1 MVSNKEK
8 MLRINR
14 RYFMATSVKNLN
26 KKNGRMAVEV
36 IDAPYKEELV
46 ITSVKNGNARIE
58 GTATLQV
65 MAYIIELGGLLDKS
79 SNFAETIGVTDV
91 TAIETK
97 INGTYVKISAGET
110 AGEIYN
116 RWKRTREADY
126 KALCKSTEN

>member
-1 MVSNKEK
+1 
-8 MLRINR
+8 
-14 RYFMATSVKNLN
+14 MATCVKNLN

-58 GTATLQV
+58 GTATLRV
-65 MAYIIELGGLLDKS
+65 MAYIIELGGLLDES
-79 SNFAETIGVTDV
+79 SNFAETIGVTDI

-97 INGTYVKISAGET
+97 INGTYVKISVGET
-110 AGEIYN
+110 ADEIYN
-116 RWKRTREADY
+116 RWKHMREADY

>member
-1 MVSNKEK
+1 
-8 MLRINR
+8 
-14 RYFMATSVKNLN
+14 MATHVKNLN

-97 INGTYVKISAGET
+97 INGTDFFIF
-110 AGEIYN
+110 
-116 RWKRTREADY
+116 
-126 KALCKSTEN
+126 

>member
-1 MVSNKEK
+1 
-8 MLRINR
+8 
-14 RYFMATSVKNLN
+14 MATSVKNLN

-46 ITSVKNGNARIE
+46 ITSVENGNAHIE
-58 GTATLQV
+58 GTATLRV
-65 MAYIIELGGLLDKS
+65 MAYIIELGGLLDES
-79 SNFAETIGVTDV
+79 SNFAETI
-91 TAIETK
+91 AIETK

>member
-1 MVSNKEK
+1 
-8 MLRINR
+8 
-14 RYFMATSVKNLN
+14 MATSVKNLN
-26 KKNGRMAVEV
+26 KKKNGCMTVEV
-36 IDAPYKEELV
+36 IDAPYKEELI
-46 ITSVKNGNARIE
+46 ITSVENGKAHIE
-58 GTATLQV
+58 GIPTLRV

-116 RWKRTREADY
+116 RWKRTREAEY
-126 KALCKSTEN
+126 KALHKNTD

>member
-1 MVSNKEK
+1 
-8 MLRINR
+8 
-14 RYFMATSVKNLN
+14 MATSVKNLN
-26 KKNGRMAVEV
+26 KNKENGCMTVEV

-46 ITSVKNGNARIE
+46 ITSVENRNAHIE
-58 GTATLQV
+58 GTATLRV

-79 SNFAETIGVTDV
+79 SNFAEEIGVTAV

-126 KALCKSTEN
+126 KALRKSAEN